1 MAQATHLYF
10 DHPYEPDP
18 EERGFY
24 WATRFTDTPKV
35 FGFMPDDLYANIE
48 VKRTGAPLTREEFC
62 RTQDVCPDL
71 MHTGNVV
78 GMAAFLKKFSL
89 PMGLYHNIFLL
100 LNITEIK
107 GRTIRR
113 VMGGGGEFSCRRNFF
128 SLSYSLYEF
137 FLGHSMNI
145 F

>member
-10 DHPYEPDP
+10 DHPSEPDP

-35 FGFMPDDLYANIE
+35 FGFMSDDLYANIK

-71 MHTGNVV
+71 MHKANVV
-78 GMAAFLKKFSL
+78 GMAFLKNSVCQWA
-89 PMGLYHNIFLL
+89 YI
-100 LNITEIK
+100 IT
-107 GRTIRR
+107 
-113 VMGGGGEFSCRRNFF
+113 SFF
-128 SLSYSLYEF
+128 F
-137 FLGHSMNI
+137 
-145 F
+145 

>member
-113 VMGGGGEFSCRRNFF
+113 VMGGEESFRAAGIFFRYHIPCMNFF
-128 SLSYSLYEF
+128 
-137 FLGHSMNI
+137 
-145 F
+145 